1 MNASTEVFSYSRPR
15 SEGLIRSLITGER
28 LTWLCEW
35 LFPPRRPMEVSE
47 VLEAHRAAWRRIEIR
62 RQEFAPP
69 DLQVADRIVRGF
81 GKSTKKH
88 HGYEEARA
96 RLAWIKRTS

>member
-1 MNASTEVFSYSRPR
+1 MDTASEAFSNSGPR
-15 SEGLIRSLITGER
+15 SEGLIRSLIRQAR
-28 LTWLCEW
+28 LAWLYEC

-69 DLQVADRIVRGF
+69 DLQVAGRIVSGF
-81 GKSTKKH
+81 GKSSKKH

-96 RLAWIKRTS
+96 RLGWIKRTG